1 MYIIKKHQTLPKI
14 PAIHVY
20 INRVNNRLVLK
31 IKDGYKIEL
40 QVPETIKLF
49 SSTIKL
55 IDKTKKQIKSTK
67 SWSSCSPV

>member
-1 MYIIKKHQTLPKI
+1 MYIIKKHETLPKI

-31 IKDGYKIEL
+31 IDGYKIEL

-49 SSTIKL
+49 GSTIKL
-55 IDKTKKQIKSTK
+55 IDKTKKQRKSTK
-67 SWSSCSPV
+67 SWSSFSPV

>member
-31 IKDGYKIEL
+31 IDGYKIEL

-49 SSTIKL
+49 GSTIKL
-55 IDKTKKQIKSTK
+55 IDKTKKQRKSTK
-67 SWSSCSPV
+67 S

>member
-1 MYIIKKHQTLPKI
+1 MYIIKKHETLPKI

-31 IKDGYKIEL
+31 IDGYKIEL

-49 SSTIKL
+49 GSTIKW

>member
-1 MYIIKKHQTLPKI
+1 MYIIKKHETLPKI

-31 IKDGYKIEL
+31 IDGYKIEL

-49 SSTIKL
+49 GSTIKL
-55 IDKTKKQIKSTK
+55 IDKTKKQRKSTK
-67 SWSSCSPV
+67 S

>member
-1 MYIIKKHQTLPKI
+1 MYIIKKHETLPKI

-31 IKDGYKIEL
+31 IDGYKIEL

-49 SSTIKL
+49 GSTIK
-55 IDKTKKQIKSTK
+55 
-67 SWSSCSPV
+67 

>member
-1 MYIIKKHQTLPKI
+1 MYIIKKHQALPKI

-31 IKDGYKIEL
+31 IDGYKIEL

-49 SSTIKL
+49 GSTIKL

-67 SWSSCSPV
+67 S

>member
-1 MYIIKKHQTLPKI
+1 MYIIKKHETLPKI

-31 IKDGYKIEL
+31 IDGYKIEL

-49 SSTIKL
+49 GSTIKL

-67 SWSSCSPV
+67 S